1 MHTLSTENLVKI
13 YMQAGV
19 TTEILKG
26 VTYNFTA
33 ACSYAISG
41 VSGTGKS
48 TLLHLLAGIDQPTSG
63 CVAYDDVNL
72 CDMARDDKVH
82 FLQQAIGLVFQDSH
96 LIKELT
102 VIENVMLKALIAGTA
117 VAGTAHQES
126 FKKAMHMLEQ
136 VDLADKANHHPLS
149 LSGGQQQRVAVL
161 RALFNQPQFLLAD
174 EPTGNLD
181 AENACVVL
189 ELLMKGVTE
198 GMGLII
204 CSHDPM
210 VARAMH
216 KRLVLERGILV
227 EYT

>member
-1 MHTLSTENLVKI
+1 MHTLSTENLVKT
-13 YMQAGV
+13 YTQAGV
-19 TTEILKG
+19 TTQVLKG
-26 VTYNFTA
+26 VTYSFKA

-63 CVAYDDVNL
+63 CVAYDNVNV
-72 CDMARDDKVH
+72 CNMARTDKVN

-117 VAGTAHQES
+117 HQES
-126 FKKAMHMLEQ
+126 FKKAMQMLEH
-136 VDLADKANHHPLS
+136 VDLADKADHHPLS

-161 RALFNQPQFLLAD
+161 RALFNQPHFLLGD

-181 AENACVVL
+181 ADNAHIVL
-189 ELLMKGVTE
+189 ELLVKGVNE
-198 GMGLII
+198 GMGLIV

-227 EYT
+227 DDKQ